1 MVASRRWQLPPPTKE
16 LAMRKFIVF
25 IFLITLTLPLI
36 LHSKTVEAHA
46 SLERS
51 DPPAYASL
59 RSAPSRVRLWFAE
72 PVEPKLTS
80 IKLYDSSGQRVD
92 KGDLRIEENGLSAS
106 VGLKEKAN
114 GVITVE
120 WSNVSKVDGHGIS
133 GSFVFGIGT
142 NSIPKQENTSQQ
154 PNTSFKFVFAS
165 TIVRFLNFLF
175 MALTLGGLI
184 FLLGVVNHVSNL
196 NSRKRLSVPVDRI
209 VRLSIFALLL
219 VSLMIWPL
227 EVWASGEGNLYGMGN
242 ILDTRLGLI
251 WLIRLILVVLGASIL
266 TLVPNKEYSSWIAV
280 FTNLGVLL
288 TTSLISHSASSISS
302 LINDYL
308 HLTAMAIWVGGL
320 LSFILL
326 LSRAVKLTEDGQA
339 VYQILP
345 AFSKIAITCVAV
357 LAATGIYSAFI
368 HVRYLNAL
376 TGTIYGLLVLSK
388 AVLLVPALMIAAGN
402 LYMRSKRLQQAIKRL
417 PWFPINTRQLL
428 LSTRVEALI
437 IIVILMTTG
446 VLTTFSPPVSGQR
459 PNAAFYAEAK
469 ADSATIA
476 LSVDPAFAGV
486 TNSIDVELSNGGLPV
501 SNASEV
507 LVRFSNP
514 AEGISQSEA
523 KARNIGNGHYTLY
536 GPYFG
541 IAGDW
546 QVQIV
551 AHIPGKAD
559 ANSTFLVPIDPIRVI
574 TQDGIT
580 VSLETEPRW
589 VYLGETNRFRI
600 TVRNSRSGA
609 PVANAQIKMA
619 FLMPAHG
626 HFLDVFTSR
635 QSPGVF
641 ITGDVEMPMA
651 GEWIA
656 EIQVSIPGRHVN
668 TYQIKLLVHTR
679 QQ

>member
-1 MVASRRWQLPPPTKE
+1 MRRYIL
-16 LAMRKFIVF
+16 FIV
-25 IFLITLTLPLI
+25 LIMLVWFLTLHPNPA
-36 LHSKTVEAHA
+36 EAHA

-59 RSAPSRVRLWFAE
+59 SSAPARVRLWFAE
-72 PVEPKLTS
+72 PVEPKFTS
-80 IKLYDSSGQRVD
+80 IEIYDSLGRRVD
-92 KGDLRIEENGLSAS
+92 YGDLRIEDDGKVVS
-106 VGLKEKAN
+106 VGLRKDAN
-114 GVITVE
+114 GVLTVE

-142 NSIPKQENTSQQ
+142 RSIPQQENTSQR

-175 MALTLGGLI
+175 MAIALGGLI
-184 FLLGVVNHVSNL
+184 FQLVVVNHVS
-196 NSRKRLSVPVDRI
+196 KLSSSKHLSAPINQV
-209 VRLSIFALLL
+209 VRLSTFALLL

-227 EVWASGEGNLYGMGN
+227 EVWASGEVKLSSMGN

-251 WLIRLILVVLGASIL
+251 WLIRLILVILSVSIL
-266 TLVPNKEYSSWIAV
+266 TIVPNNEYTSWIAV
-280 FTNLGVLL
+280 FTNLGVVL

-320 LSFILL
+320 LCFILL
-326 LSRAVKLTEDGQA
+326 LSRSTEPTRDEQA
-339 VYQILP
+339 IFQILP
-345 AFSKIAITCVAV
+345 AFSRIAITCVAV

-368 HVRYLNAL
+368 HIRYMNAL

-388 AVLLVPALMIAAGN
+388 AILLLPALMIAAGN
-402 LYMRSKRLQQAIKRL
+402 LYIGSKRLQQAVKRL

-428 LSTRVEALI
+428 LSTRVEGLI
-437 IIVILMTTG
+437 IIVILLTTG
-446 VLTTFSPPVSGQR
+446 VLTTLSPPVSGQR
-459 PNAAFYAEAK
+459 SNAAFYAETK
-469 ADSATIA
+469 ADSATIS

-486 TNSIDVELSNGGLPV
+486 ANSIDIELSKGGLPI

-514 AEGISQSEA
+514 GEGISQSEA
-523 KARNIGNGHYTLY
+523 KARNVGNGHYTLY

-546 QVQIV
+546 EVQIV

-574 TQDGIT
+574 TQDGTT
-580 VSLETEPRW
+580 VSLDTEPRW
-589 VYLGETNRFRI
+589 IYLGETNRFRI
-600 TVRNSRSGA
+600 AVSNSRSGA
-609 PVANAQIKMA
+609 PVADAQIKMA

-626 HFLDVFTSR
+626 HFLDVFVSR

-641 ITGDVEMPMA
+641 VTGDVEMPMA
-651 GEWIA
+651 GEWVA
-656 EIQVSIPGRHVN
+656 EIQVSIPGQRVK
-668 TYQIKLLVHTR
+668 TYQIQLLVHTR